1 MIANTLSSKLYAWI
15 ISKNFVWL
23 NYWHINRVRPNG
35 IGLLSAKYRRSCV
48 SLFRCSCAMC
58 TLRESKKT
66 KCSTNGNKW
75 LWCEIAFQLRPCVF
89 MERKFKIYL
98 KQLFIVHNNQAIFG
112 FVNEFCFSL
121 RKANEKQSVCD
132 CWIETINWIWGLFSP
147 SNVYHTMTQPVDMPI
162 PKHTQTNS
170 PFCLFSVIQF
180 ACVRYFRVSVFGLV
194 FANSDNI

>member
-1 MIANTLSSKLYAWI
+1 MNNIEEFCLVKLLAHKQSPTEWNWFAVCKISAIVRLSVPL
-15 ISKNFVWL
+15 FVC
-23 NYWHINRVRPNG
+23 NVHIEG
-35 IGLLSAKYRRSCV
+35 
-48 SLFRCSCAMC
+48 
-58 TLRESKKT
+58 EQKT

-147 SNVYHTMTQPVDMPI
+147 STVYHTMTQPVDMPI

-170 PFCLFSVIQF
+170 PFCLFSVDSI
-180 ACVRYFRVSVFGLV
+180 CVRSIFSRIGIWIGVCQFW
-194 FANSDNI
+194 